1 MYISKTHQLAYFATP
16 RCGSNTVHEVIENSG
31 LVSDSDIAF
40 KLTNLDGIA
49 NMAEQVMDPT
59 SQFTTMLNNYHMT
72 PTEAIIAGHT
82 TAEELTSFTSF
93 SFVRSPLQR
102 WVSRVFLANG
112 IGLWNEEDPV
122 QYLTQFVRMRV
133 SQNPTAATFS
143 WKMKDYF
150 YHEGVQVVT
159 PYRFENMGITLPSI
173 IESFEGFCP
182 NPLPKVQPIRQT
194 PDEYKNV
201 YDWLPQDC
209 IDILTDMMAEDI
221 EFYNSLSE

>member
-1 MYISKTHQLAYFATP
+1 MYISKTHQIAYFATP

-40 KLTNLDGIA
+40 KLSGLDAMI
-49 NMAEQVMDPT
+49 NMSEQVMDPN

-72 PTEAIIAGHT
+72 PSEAIYAGHV
-82 TAEELTSFTSF
+82 TADELLSFTSF
-93 SFVRSPLQR
+93 SFVRDPLKR

-112 IGLWNEEDPV
+112 IGLWNHENPAD
-122 QYLTQFVRMRV
+122 YLTQFVRSRV
-133 SQNPTAATFS
+133 THNPTATTFS

-150 YHEGVQVVT
+150 YHEGTQVVT
-159 PYRFENMGITLPSI
+159 PHRFENIDTVLPNI
-173 IESFEGFCP
+173 INSFEGFCP
-182 NPLPKVQPIRQT
+182 AVLPKVQPIRET
-194 PDEYKNV
+194 PAEYKNV

-221 EFYNSLSE
+221 EFYNSITE